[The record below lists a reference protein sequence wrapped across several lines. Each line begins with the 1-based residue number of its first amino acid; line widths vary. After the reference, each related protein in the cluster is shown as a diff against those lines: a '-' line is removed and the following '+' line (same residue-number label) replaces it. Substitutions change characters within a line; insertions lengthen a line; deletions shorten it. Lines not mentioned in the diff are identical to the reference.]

1 MDILLI
7 ETFLSVVHNRN
18 ITQAANQLHVTQST
32 VSSRISHLED
42 ELGVTLISRS
52 KGFRSIELTES
63 GEAFLPVAERYLSL
77 DREIAEFNLFP
88 HAYSLNVAIPDSLN
102 IVIMAPLYEKML
114 ADTPPLHLKI
124 STHHSPEIYSLVE
137 NHEADIGFVFYPS
150 RYSNVITKTI
160 FNEEMYIITSKK
172 LGVEKDFLHPSE
184 LSVADEFF
192 FTWNENISQWHDYW
206 WQTSST
212 AIAQVDTVE
221 VLIRLIGS
229 RPSWA
234 LCPVSVVNQYKSRGL
249 FRVHSSLVPI
259 PPRTTYMV
267 SRRDSDGAEKIR
279 LFEQYLFE
287 YLRSLGLLDLTKLV
301 DDPRQARI

>member
-1 MDILLI
+1 MI
-7 ETFLSVVHNRN
+7 ETCLSVVHNRN

-63 GEAFLPVAERYLSL
+63 GEAFLPVAERSLSL

-160 FNEEMYIITSKK
+160 FNEEMYIITSTK
-172 LGVEKDFLHPSE
+172 LGVEKIFCTQASSPLLMNFSLLGMKTSPSGTITGGR
-184 LSVADEFF
+184 L
-192 FTWNENISQWHDYW
+192 Q
-206 WQTSST
+206 
-212 AIAQVDTVE
+212 AQ
-221 VLIRLIGS
+221 LL
-229 RPSWA
+229 
-234 LCPVSVVNQYKSRGL
+234 
-249 FRVHSSLVPI
+249 
-259 PPRTTYMV
+259 
-267 SRRDSDGAEKIR
+267 
-279 LFEQYLFE
+279 
-287 YLRSLGLLDLTKLV
+287 LRWI
-301 DDPRQARI
+301 Q